1 MPRHQP
7 AEDFNTSY
15 AGQSSTLMG
24 VAHDAQHSQKI
35 PQDPSALHD
44 FGGMTRISPSDVHV
58 SQIIVKLNFS
68 FSPFAMIIKLI
79 INNAPHL
86 KLCAIK

>member
-1 MPRHQP
+1 
-7 AEDFNTSY
+7 
-15 AGQSSTLMG
+15 MG

-58 SQIIVKLNFS
+58 SQIIVFFS
-68 FSPFAMIIKLI
+68 NTQDSCISLY
-79 INNAPHL
+79 
-86 KLCAIK
+86 